1 MLGTPQWVVGFALR
15 ICGVAALWLLLI
27 TALPRVPE
35 EDIRFRVT
43 TILCAILM
51 TIAVAAFELYSWYL
65 DQYRRE
71 VQFAELQRE
80 AARSKR
86 IWTAAV
92 IVCAIAMTATIFL
105 FFTI

>member
-1 MLGTPQWVVGFALR
+1 MFTTSQWVVGFALR
-15 ICGVAALWLLLI
+15 TCGVAALWLLLI

-35 EDIRFRVT
+35 EDVRFRVT
-43 TILCAILM
+43 TIICAILM

-65 DQYRRE
+65 DQYRRA
-71 VQFAELQRE
+71 VQFAELQNE

-86 IWTAAV
+86 IWVSALAV
-92 IVCAIAMTATIFL
+92 CGIAMAATIFL